1 MKRFILLLVC
11 CSFLVGNSVYALS
24 KVEVDGLFY
33 YLNED
38 DKTAIL
44 TKGWP
49 LYSGDVIIPETI
61 NYEGKTYSVTK
72 IDGGAFSKCKD
83 LNSVTISEG
92 VKEIGSYSFYSCK
105 RLSSVIL
112 PDGLTSIG
120 EEAFEECTSLTSLVI
135 PNTVSEIHRGAFW
148 KSGINNINIPTKL
161 EAIVSVAFAQC
172 PNLTQIIIPNNIKII
187 EQEAFGGSGL
197 KNISIP
203 SSVIEIG
210 YQAFN
215 CESLESVVIEESE
228 EPLTLYAHW
237 GTNYT
242 FILKPDG
249 GLIDNKPGD
258 VQMSSD
264 KGLYHDLPV
273 PVKTGFHFMGWYVK
287 NGGTESKVDNNME
300 CTSSQELTAHWE
312 KVDVYWD
319 NRYSVASN
327 NEAFTDTFTADDAS
341 IAKGKAPAEGE
352 KPGFRIVKCVG
363 EYNKANADTV
373 QTNEAGKYTKS
384 LLVVPANTYDNDNNK
399 RLYRLIL
406 LRQMYGDTSTIS
418 DDEIRQAASELGIT
432 LAEPPVFRF
441 DAEQAQ

>member
-1 MKRFILLLVC
+1 MNRKRRLIIKYLLLI
-11 CSFLVGNSVYALS
+11 SVLMLMMLLCACRVRLTNNT
-24 KVEVDGLFY
+24 EVASTIEDEDGWLKDSYQMRRDQLGEPVAERPIFRG
-33 YLNED
+33 LESDDEED
-38 DKTAIL
+38 YSDL
-44 TKGWP
+44 DYEP
-49 LYSGDVIIPETI
+49 LDYDQGTLDEWDEPEDT
-61 NYEGKTYSVTK
+61 
-72 IDGGAFSKCKD
+72 
-83 LNSVTISEG
+83 
-92 VKEIGSYSFYSCK
+92 
-105 RLSSVIL
+105 SS
-112 PDGLTSIG
+112 S
-120 EEAFEECTSLTSLVI
+120 SS
-135 PNTVSEIHRGAFW
+135 S
-148 KSGINNINIPTKL
+148 S
-161 EAIVSVAFAQC
+161 S
-172 PNLTQIIIPNNIKII
+172 
-187 EQEAFGGSGL
+187 GGSSGRG
-197 KNISIP
+197 SG
-203 SSVIEIG
+203 SSSGSGSGSGSDSSEEESTPKEEEKPKPEPVIEIIVELDVNG
-210 YQAFN
+210 GNPIDPSYIKAVTGQTYRNLPGEDTLTHPDKNQFCTGWFTEQSGGSRITA
-215 CESLESVVIEESE
+215 ETTVESE